1 MSVNG
6 KKKAVC
12 MVGAALLVGASSPVL
27 AQDESESRFSGD
39 GGGFFTK
46 LWGNTQFN
54 GVLRADT
61 AYRTTGYQNPNNQTN
76 APFQD
81 VSVPRQ
87 AFLPP
92 DLALGLVNWGDVPLS
107 IIGGVSVPLF
117 EAAKPGR
124 RSDVIPQEDL
134 EFNLAT
140 VRLTGEM
147 NMRFSQDWR
156 LAVRLR
162 ALYDPVVYDEFDA
175 GALSNVQGGY
185 STTGGDRYA
194 DAGKPNYYEALD
206 RNGKRINP
214 IEIAGR
220 DYMID
225 LPTFIVNYKTGKW
238 DFRFG
243 NQQIAWGQAIFFR
256 TFDVANGLDLRRHL
270 VIDRGIEEFED
281 ERVAKIAF
289 RATSQLTDTMIIDGY
304 VGKFQPDILTNPNT
318 PYNVIPSQFY
328 KPFDNYFVGNYDT
341 KIDAG
346 LRVKT
351 DYGGWGWQ
359 AMAVSRYNPLGVFKW
374 AESGIEKG
382 LTPHGGLIAAGV
394 HAAYALKPGCIGN
407 QSPYDNFCRLYSNVP
422 EALSHTPFAV
432 APGGL
437 YSDREYFA
445 GAGSVRLDGLA
456 ALQTVIDEFPAVRDL
471 FASPIDNVQEGS
483 ALLNTFFLGAGGSLM
498 GHVERDY
505 RREQVYGLGAS
516 YVNESEDINSFWS
529 QFIVNLEVQYSPD
542 RILTATSL
550 SREYDKTD
558 EYIITLVGE
567 KWFRYT
573 ESFPA
578 AYLVFQAMH
587 RSATDLVGLN
597 LKGYGANLGGGNL
610 DLDDPIPI
618 PDGIANANY
627 LVFAGFQPWPN
638 RKYILEWAFLYDVRG
653 GLLAQ
658 PLIKWNPGYSVSV
671 DLFYNLTDGKLHG
684 DGTDNLIRA
693 IDFADEIGLRISY
706 EL

>member
-1 MSVNG
+1 MSVNR
-6 KKKAVC
+6 KHKSASI
-12 MVGAALLVGASSPVL
+12 VGAMLLVGASSVM
-27 AQDESESRFSGD
+27 AQDEGGGATAPEAGD
-39 GGGFFTK
+39 GFFSK
-46 LWGNTQFN
+46 LWGNTLFD
-54 GVLRADT
+54 GVLRADA
-61 AYRTTGYQNPNNQTN
+61 AYRTTSYQNPNNQTN

-81 VSVPRQ
+81 VDVPRQ
-87 AFLPP
+87 AFVPP
-92 DLALGLVNWGDVPLS
+92 DLGGIAWGTVP
-107 IIGGVSVPLF
+107 IISNQSPDT
-117 EAAKPGR
+117 AR
-124 RSDVIPQEDL
+124 RSNVIPQEDQ

-140 VRLTGEM
+140 IRFIGEM
-147 NMRFSQDWR
+147 NMVFSQDWR
-156 LAVRLR
+156 INVRMR

-175 GALSNVQGGY
+175 RDVSGVVGGY
-185 STTGGDRYA
+185 STTGADRYA
-194 DAGKPNYYEALD
+194 DAGKPNYYENLD
-206 RNGKRINP
+206 RNGKQITWL
-214 IEIAGR
+214 ELAGR

-225 LPTFIVNYKTGKW
+225 LPTFIVNYKTGEW

-243 NQQIAWGQAIFFR
+243 NQQIAWGQAVFFR

-281 ERVAKIAF
+281 ERVAKIAL
-289 RATSQLTDTMIIDGY
+289 RATSQITDTMIVDGY
-304 VGKFQPDILTNPNT
+304 IGKFQPDVLTNPNT

-328 KPFDNYFVGNYDT
+328 KPLDNYYEGNYDT
-341 KIDAG
+341 KIDG
-346 LRVKT
+346 GIRIKT
-351 DYGGWGWQ
+351 DFGGWGWQ

-374 AESGIEKG
+374 AESGIVKG
-382 LTPHGGLIAAGV
+382 LTPHGGIIGQLVEGAYLSKPMCAAG
-394 HAAYALKPGCIGN
+394 
-407 QSPYDNFCRLYSNVP
+407 QSPYDSFCRLYADVP

-437 YSDREYFA
+437 YSDREWFA
-445 GAGSVRLDGLA
+445 GAGSVRLNGMD
-456 ALQTVIDEFPAVRDL
+456 ALNTLIAEMPAVRDL
-471 FASPIDNVQEGS
+471 FASPVDNVSQAS
-483 ALLNTFFLGAGGSLM
+483 ALLNTFFIGSGGSLM

-505 RREQVYGLGAS
+505 RREEVFGLGAS
-516 YVNESEDINSFWS
+516 YVTETEDITSFWS
-529 QFIVNLEVQYSPD
+529 QFIFNLEVQYTPN
-542 RILTATSL
+542 RTLTAPSL
-550 SREYDKTD
+550 SRNYDKTD

-573 ESFPA
+573 EAFPA

-597 LKGYGANLGGGNL
+597 LKGYGGNVGGGNL
-610 DLDDPIPI
+610 DLDDPIKVA
-618 PDGIANANY
+618 DGIPNANY

-658 PLIKWNPGYSVSV
+658 PLIKWNPGYGVSV

-706 EL
+706 DL

>member
-1 MSVNG
+1 MSI
-6 KKKAVC
+6 KKKYTAARIAGAV
-12 MVGAALLVGASSPVL
+12 LLLGASSAVP
-27 AQDESESRFSGD
+27 AQD
-39 GGGFFTK
+39 GGFFAE
-46 LWGNTQFN
+46 LWDNTIFQ
-54 GVLRADT
+54 GVLRADA
-61 AYRTTGYQNPNNQTN
+61 AYRTTSYQNPNNQTN

-81 VSVPRQ
+81 VLVPRQ
-87 AFLPP
+87 AFVPP
-92 DLALGLVNWGDVPLS
+92 DLALGLVNWGDVPLTV
-107 IIGGVSVPLF
+107 IGGVSIPGLD
-117 EAAKPGR
+117 AATPGR

-140 VRLTGEM
+140 FRFTGEM
-147 NMRFSQDWR
+147 NVAFSRDWR
-156 LAVRLR
+156 INVRLR
-162 ALYDPVVYDEFDA
+162 ALYDPVIYDEFNA
-175 GALSNVQGGY
+175 GDVSDIQGGY

-214 IEIAGR
+214 LELAGR

-225 LPTFIVNYKTGKW
+225 LPTFIINYKSGGW

-243 NQQIAWGQAIFFR
+243 NQTIAWGQAIFFR

-270 VIDRGIEEFED
+270 VIDRAIEEFED
-281 ERVAKIAF
+281 ERVPKIAL
-289 RATSQLTDTMIIDGY
+289 RVAGQITDTMVFDSY

-328 KPFDNYFVGNYDT
+328 KPFDNYYVGDYDS
-341 KIDAG
+341 KIDYG
-346 LRVKT
+346 VRLKS
-351 DYGGWGWQ
+351 DYGSWGWQ
-359 AMAVSRYNPLGVFKW
+359 AMAVSRYNPLGAFKW
-374 AESGIEKG
+374 AESGIVKG

-394 HAAYALKPGCIGN
+394 HTAYAAKPPCLGG
-407 QSPYDNFCRLYSNVP
+407 QTPYDSFCRQSANVA
-422 EALSHTPFAV
+422 EALSKTPFAV

-437 YSDREYFA
+437 YSDREWFA
-445 GAGSVRLDGLA
+445 GSASVRLHGVD
-456 ALQTVIDEFPAVRDL
+456 ALNTAINEFPAVRDL
-471 FASPIDNVQEGS
+471 FASPVDNVPQAS

-505 RREQVYGLGAS
+505 FREEVFALGAS
-516 YVNESEDINSFWS
+516 YVNESEDIDSFWS
-529 QFIVNLEVQYSPD
+529 QFITNIEIQYTPE
-542 RILTATSL
+542 RVLTATSL

-558 EYIITLVGE
+558 EYIVTLVGE
-567 KWFRYT
+567 KWFRYS
-573 ESFPA
+573 EAFPA
-578 AYLVFQAMH
+578 AYLVFQGMH

-597 LKGYGANLGGGNL
+597 LDGYGGNVGGGNI
-610 DLDDPIPI
+610 DINDPIVI
-618 PDGIANANY
+618 ADGISSANY

-638 RKYILEWAFLYDVRG
+638 RKYILEWAFLYDVKG

-658 PLIKWNPGYSVSV
+658 PLIKWNPGYKISV
-671 DLFYNLTDGKLHG
+671 DLFYNYTDGELHG

>member
-1 MSVNG
+1 MSKMTAG
-6 KKKAVC
+6 GKKAVC
-12 MVGAALLVGASSPVL
+12 MAGATLLMAVSSTVV
-27 AQDESESRFSGD
+27 AQDED
-39 GGGFFTK
+39 GGGFFSK
-46 LWGNTQFN
+46 LWSNTNFT
-54 GVLRADT
+54 GVVRADA
-61 AYRTTGYQNPNNQTN
+61 AYRTTSYQNPNNQTN

-81 VSVPRQ
+81 VLVPRQ
-87 AFLPP
+87 AFVPP
-92 DLALGLVNWGDVPLS
+92 DLAGGLIDWGDVPLT
-107 IIGGVSVPLF
+107 IIDGVTLPLF
-117 EAAKPGR
+117 EAAAPAR

-140 VRLTGEM
+140 MRLTGEM
-147 NMRFSQDWR
+147 DMRFSQDWR

-162 ALYDPVVYDEFDA
+162 ALYDPVIYDEFDA
-175 GALSNVQGGY
+175 ADVSGFQGGY

-206 RNGKRINP
+206 RNGKKINP
-214 IEIAGR
+214 FEIAGR

-281 ERVAKIAF
+281 ERVAKLAL
-289 RATSQLTDTMIIDGY
+289 RATSQLSDSLIIDGF

-328 KPFDNYFVGNYDT
+328 KPFDNYFVGDYDK

-346 LRVKT
+346 VRVKT
-351 DYGGWGWQ
+351 DYGNWGWQ
-359 AMAVSRYNPLGVFKW
+359 AMAVSRYNPLGAFKW

-394 HAAYALKPGCIGN
+394 HTAYAAKPGCIGN
-407 QSPYDNFCRLYSNVP
+407 QNPYDNFCRLYSGVP

-437 YSDREYFA
+437 YSAREWFA
-445 GAGSVRLDGLA
+445 GAGSVRLNGID
-456 ALQTVIDEFPAVRDL
+456 ALNTVIEEFPAVRDL
-471 FASPIDNVQEGS
+471 FASPIDNVEEAS
-483 ALLNTFFLGAGGSLM
+483 ALLNTFFIGAGGSLM

-505 RREQVYGLGAS
+505 HREAVFGLGGS
-516 YVNESEDINSFWS
+516 FVNETDDIGSFWS
-529 QFIVNLEVQYSPD
+529 QFIVNLEMQYTPN
-542 RILTATSL
+542 RTMTATSL
-550 SREYDKTD
+550 SRNYDETE

-573 ESFPA
+573 EAFPA
-578 AYLVFQAMH
+578 AYLVFQYMH

-597 LKGYGANLGGGNL
+597 LKGYGGNVGGGNL
-610 DLDDPIPI
+610 DLNDPVKVS
-618 PDGIANANY
+618 DGIPNANY

-658 PLIKWNPGYSVSV
+658 PLVKWNPGYKLSF
-671 DLFYNLTDGKLHG
+671 DLFYNLTDGELHG

-693 IDFADEIGLRISY
+693 IDFADEIGLRITY
-706 EL
+706 ELS

>member
-1 MSVNG
+1 MSIN
-6 KKKAVC
+6 KKDKAAHAV
-12 MVGAALLVGASSPVL
+12 VAALLLGASSSAL
-27 AQDESESRFSGD
+27 AQD
-39 GGGFFTK
+39 GGFFAD
-46 LWGNTQFN
+46 LWDNTIFQ
-54 GVLRADT
+54 GVIRADA
-61 AYRTTGYQNPNNQTN
+61 AYRTTSYQNPNNQTN

-81 VSVPRQ
+81 VLVPRQ

-92 DLALGLVNWGDVPLS
+92 DLAVGLVNWGDVPLTV
-107 IIGGVSVPLF
+107 IGGVSIPTLL
-117 EAAKPGR
+117 EAATPGR

-140 VRLTGEM
+140 IRFTGEM
-147 NMRFSQDWR
+147 NMVFSQEWR
-156 LAVRLR
+156 MNVRLR
-162 ALYDPVVYDEFDA
+162 ALYDPVIYDEFNAADVA
-175 GALSNVQGGY
+175 GVQGGY

-214 IEIAGR
+214 LELAGR
-220 DYMID
+220 DYMVD
-225 LPTFIVNYKTGKW
+225 LPTFIINYKKGGW

-243 NQQIAWGQAIFFR
+243 NQTIAWGQAIFFR

-270 VIDRGIEEFED
+270 VIDRAIEEFED
-281 ERVAKIAF
+281 ERVPKIAL
-289 RATSQLTDTMIIDGY
+289 RVAGQITDTMVLDSY

-328 KPFDNYFVGNYDT
+328 KPFDNYYVGDYDS
-341 KIDAG
+341 KIDYG
-346 LRVKT
+346 VRLKS
-351 DYGGWGWQ
+351 DYGSWGWQ
-359 AMAVSRYNPLGVFKW
+359 AMAVSRYNPLGAFKW
-374 AESGIEKG
+374 AESGIVKG
-382 LTPHGGLIAAGV
+382 LTPHGGLIAAAV
-394 HAAYALKPGCIGN
+394 HTAYAAKPPCLGAQN
-407 QSPYDNFCRLYSNVP
+407 PYDNFCRLYGGVA

-437 YSDREYFA
+437 YSDREWFA
-445 GAGSVRLDGLA
+445 GAASVRLHGVD
-456 ALQTVIDEFPAVRDL
+456 ALNTVINEFPAVRDL
-471 FASPIDNVQEGS
+471 FASPVDNVPQAS

-505 RREQVYGLGAS
+505 FREEVFAIGGS
-516 YVNESEDINSFWS
+516 YVNESEDIESFWS
-529 QFIVNLEVQYSPD
+529 QFITNIEVQYTPE
-542 RILTATSL
+542 RVLTATSL
-550 SREYDKTD
+550 SRDYDKTD
-558 EYIITLVGE
+558 EYIVTLVGE
-567 KWFRYT
+567 KWFRYS

-578 AYLVFQAMH
+578 AYLVFQGMH

-597 LKGYGANLGGGNL
+597 LDGYGGNVGGGNI
-610 DLDDPIPI
+610 DINDPIVI
-618 PDGIANANY
+618 ADGISSANY

-638 RKYILEWAFLYDVRG
+638 RKYILEWAFLYDVKG

-658 PLIKWNPGYSVSV
+658 PLVKWNPGYKISV
-671 DLFYNLTDGKLHG
+671 DLYYNYTDGELHG

>member
-1 MSVNG
+1 MLVNG
-6 KKKAVC
+6 KGKAAGV
-12 MVGAALLVGASSPVL
+12 MGAMLLFGASSL
-27 AQDESESRFSGD
+27 MAQDEGGGDVEASGD
-39 GGGFFTK
+39 GFFAR
-46 LWGNTQFN
+46 LFANTLFN
-54 GVLRADT
+54 GTLRADA
-61 AYRTTGYQNPNNQTN
+61 AYRTTSYQNPNNQTN
-76 APFQD
+76 APWQD
-81 VSVPRQ
+81 VAVPRQ
-87 AFLPP
+87 AFVPP
-92 DLALGLVNWGDVPLS
+92 DLALGAINWGDVPLTV
-107 IIGGVSVPLF
+107 IGGVSIPGF
-117 EAAKPGR
+117 EAADTAR

-140 VRLTGEM
+140 VRFTGEM
-147 NMRFSQDWR
+147 NMVFSQDWR
-156 LAVRLR
+156 LNVRLR
-162 ALYDPVVYDEFDA
+162 ALYDPVIYDEFNAQDVS
-175 GALSNVQGGY
+175 GFQGGY

-206 RNGKRINP
+206 RNGKKINP
-214 IEIAGR
+214 FEIAGR
-220 DYMID
+220 DYMVD
-225 LPTFIVNYKTGKW
+225 LPTFIVNYKTGTW

-270 VIDRGIEEFED
+270 VIDRAVEEFED
-281 ERVAKIAF
+281 ERVARLAL
-289 RATSQLTDTMIIDGY
+289 RATSQLTDTMIVDGF
-304 VGKFQPDILTNPNT
+304 VGKFQPDVLTNPNT

-328 KPFDNYFVGNYDT
+328 KPFDNYFVGDYDS
-341 KIDAG
+341 KIDVG
-346 LRVKT
+346 VRIKT
-351 DYGGWGWQ
+351 DYGNWGWQ
-359 AMAVSRYNPLGVFKW
+359 AMAMSRYNPLGVFKW
-374 AESGIEKG
+374 AESGIVKG
-382 LTPHGGLIAAGV
+382 LTPHGGLIAQGV
-394 HAAYALKPGCIGN
+394 ETAYQAKPMCAEG
-407 QSPYDNFCRLYSNVP
+407 QTPYDTFCRLYDNVP

-437 YSDREYFA
+437 YSDREWFA
-445 GAGSVRLDGLA
+445 GAGSVRLNGVDALNA
-456 ALQTVIDEFPAVRDL
+456 AINEMPAVRDL
-471 FASPIDNVQEGS
+471 FASPVDNVSQAS
-483 ALLNTFFLGAGGSLM
+483 ALLNTFFIGAGGSLM

-505 RREQVYGLGAS
+505 RREQVYAVGFS

-529 QFIVNLEVQYSPD
+529 QFITNIEVQYSPD
-542 RILTATSL
+542 RTLTAPSL
-550 SREYDKTD
+550 SRDYDETD

-573 ESFPA
+573 EAFPA

-597 LKGYGANLGGGNL
+597 LDGYGGNVGGGNL
-610 DLDDPIPI
+610 DLNDPIKVA
-618 PDGIANANY
+618 DGIDSANY

-658 PLIKWNPGYSVSV
+658 PLIKWNPGYGVSV
-671 DLFYNLTDGKLHG
+671 DLFYNLTDGELHG

>member
-6 KKKAVC
+6 KIKAVC
-12 MVGAALLVGASSPVL
+12 MVGAALLLGASSTVL

-61 AYRTTGYQNPNNQTN
+61 AYRTTDYQNPNNQTN

-92 DLALGLVNWGDVPLS
+92 DLAAGLINWGAVPLT
-107 IIGGVSVPLF
+107 IIGGVSIPGLQ
-117 EAAKPGR
+117 AAKPGL
-124 RSDVIPQEDL
+124 RSEVIPQEDL
-134 EFNLAT
+134 EFNLASI
-140 VRLTGEM
+140 RLTGEM

-175 GALSNVQGGY
+175 GAVSNVQGGY
-185 STTGGDRYA
+185 STTGGDRFA

-289 RATSQLTDTMIIDGY
+289 RATSQLTDTMIVDGY
-304 VGKFQPDILTNPNT
+304 VGKFQPDILPNPNT

-328 KPFDNYFVGNYDT
+328 KPFDNYFEGDYDT

-346 LRVKT
+346 IRVKT
-351 DYGGWGWQ
+351 DYGNWGWQ

-382 LTPHGGLIAAGV
+382 LVPHGGLIAAGV
-394 HAAYALKPGCIGN
+394 HAAYKLKPPCTGDRT
-407 QSPYDNFCRLYSNVP
+407 PYDNFCRLYSDVP

-471 FASPIDNVQEGS
+471 FASPVDNVREGS

-516 YVNESEDINSFWS
+516 YVNETEDINSFWS

-542 RILTATSL
+542 RTLTATSL
-550 SREYDKTD
+550 SRNYDKTD

-638 RKYILEWAFLYDVRG
+638 RKYILEWAFLYDIRG

-658 PLIKWNPGYSVSV
+658 PLIKWNPGYSISV